1 MSIHLGLDSSTQS
14 LTGLIMDTENGAV
27 LAVES
32 VNFENDLPGF
42 QNEKGVLANPDP
54 LIRHSD
60 PLMWCAALDKLFAKL
75 ADSDAPLREIRGVSG
90 SGQQHGSVYLNAKFA
105 DAVAAGSTEKSLVEI
120 IAPTLARSTSPIWM
134 DASTSAECAEIANAI
149 GKERVAK
156 TTGSPPTERFT
167 GPQIRKFHKDN
178 PAEYENTAVI
188 HLVSS
193 FLSSILTGKNSP
205 IDYGDGAGMNLLNLD
220 SLEWDADILEA
231 TVPGLLSKL
240 PKPVPSSTI
249 IGSVSKYFVEKYG
262 VSPEAKCVVCSGDNP
277 NSLFGTGASKPG
289 TAVISLGTS
298 DTFFAAMEN
307 FATDPEGYGH
317 VFGNPAGGFM
327 SLICFTNGSLAQERV
342 KDDLGVDWDEFDNLI
357 AAGIP
362 GNAGNI
368 MLPYF
373 VPENTP
379 IVPNAGVVLSGDDD
393 FASGTGTPETR
404 ARAVVESQML
414 SMRLHSAWIAGDNA
428 FSTIRMTGGGSRSD
442 VICQIVANIFQAK
455 VERISISDSAAL
467 GAAMRAANAIDGT
480 SWDSMNEKFTVP
492 SSTVIPDPTTAKIYK
507 KSLAKFAELEKT
519 HASKVT

>member
-14 LTGLIMDTENGAV
+14 LTGLIMDTEKGV
-27 LAVES
+27 VVAVES
-32 VNFENDLPGF
+32 VNFEKDMPEF
-42 QNEKGVLANPDP
+42 ECEKGVLANPDP
-54 LIRHSD
+54 LVRHSD

-75 ADSDAPLREIRGVSG
+75 ADAGAPMRDIRGISG
-90 SGQQHGSVYLNAKFA
+90 SGQQHGSVYLNARFA
-105 DAVAAGSTEKSLVEI
+105 DAIAAGSAEQSLVEI

-134 DASTSAECAEIANAI
+134 DASTSAECAEIADAI

-167 GPQIRKFHKDN
+167 GPQIRKFHKDD
-178 PAEYENTAVI
+178 PSGYDDSDSI

-193 FLSSILTGKNSP
+193 FLSSILTGKESP
-205 IDYGDGAGMNLLNLD
+205 IDYGDGAGMNLLNLET
-220 SLEWDADILEA
+220 LEWDADILEA
-231 TVPGLLSKL
+231 TAPGLISKL
-240 PKPVPSSTI
+240 PPPVPSSTT
-249 IGSVSKYFVEKYG
+249 IGNVSRYFVDKYG
-262 VSPEAKCVVCSGDNP
+262 VSPEAKCVVWSGDNP
-277 NSLFGTGASKPG
+277 NSLVGTGASKPG

-307 FATDPEGYGH
+307 FGTDPEGHGH

-342 KDDLGVDWDEFDNLI
+342 KDDLGADWSGFDALL
-357 AAGIP
+357 AAGTP
-362 GNAGNI
+362 GNGGNI

-379 IVPNAGVVLSGDDD
+379 LVPHAGIVLAGDDD
-393 FASGTGTPETR
+393 FTSGNGSPETR

-428 FSTIRMTGGGSRSD
+428 FSTIRITGGGSRSD

-455 VERISISDSAAL
+455 VERISVSDSAAL

-480 SWDSMNEKFTVP
+480 SWEFMNEEFTAHF
-492 SSTVIPDPTTAKIYK
+492 SIITPDTATSATYK
-507 KSLAKFAELEKT
+507 ESLARFAELEQT
-519 HASKVT
+519 T